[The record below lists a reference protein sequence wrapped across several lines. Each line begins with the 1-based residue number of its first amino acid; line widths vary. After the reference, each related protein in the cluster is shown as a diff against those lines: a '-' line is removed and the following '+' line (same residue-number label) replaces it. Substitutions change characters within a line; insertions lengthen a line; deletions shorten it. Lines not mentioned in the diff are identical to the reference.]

1 MNIIKKITVLIVLST
16 LPVLGWAQEEN
27 EDANELHVFRGGYM
41 DVNFGIN
48 LNTVGSSLGSGG
60 MGGVISSRVSNGAL
74 SVNLNPAHLTSI
86 E

>member
-16 LPVLGWAQEEN
+16 FPVLGWAQEEES

-41 DVNFGIN
+41 DVNFGLN

-60 MGGVISSRVSNGAL
+60 MGGVISSRVSNGARQ
-74 SVNLNPAHLTSI
+74 ATG
-86 E
+86 